1 MKTVHVSVVMG
12 LLLSGVSF
20 AEGGGN
26 ENWAEKA
33 AVQYEEKA
41 AQAAA
46 QGNTHDAEIYLKMAQ
61 IKRDAGA
68 ASKAGKEFSWDE
80 YHQLSGQL
88 GGGKKE
94 KHEKG
99 EKGKDVAKHDK
110 SGDKEKTHD
119 KKDHEGKKDKGNP
132 GDGFIGAAQE
142 YQKLSIEAAKAGDSE
157 KAAIYG
163 ELAKMKLDAAAAAN
177 RGEGYDWTA
186 YHELRGKLDK

>member
-1 MKTVHVSVVMG
+1 MKTAYVFVVTG
-12 LLLSGVSF
+12 LLFSGLGF
-20 AEGGGN
+20 AEGDGN
-26 ENWAEKA
+26 KDWAEKA
-33 AVQYEEKA
+33 AMQYEEKA
-41 AQAAA
+41 ALAAA

-61 IKRDAGA
+61 MKRDAGA
-68 ASKAGKEFSWDE
+68 AAKEGKPYSWDE
-80 YHQLSGQL
+80 YHALSGQL

-99 EKGKDVAKHDK
+99 EKDKDVAKHDK
-110 SGDKEKTHD
+110 EKNHEHKKE
-119 KKDHEGKKDKGNP
+119 KGNP

-177 RGEGYDWTA
+177 RGEGYDWAA
-186 YHELRGKLDK
+186 YHELQKKLKK